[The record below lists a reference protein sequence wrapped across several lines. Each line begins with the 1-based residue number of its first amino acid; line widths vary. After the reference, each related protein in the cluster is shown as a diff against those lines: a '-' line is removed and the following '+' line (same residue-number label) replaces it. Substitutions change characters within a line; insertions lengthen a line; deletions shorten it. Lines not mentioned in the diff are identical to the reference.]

1 MAILSLM
8 ASIFSVTWEA
18 RPLAG
23 REKATVSLRPQWVV
37 GPGRWSPPASSAP
50 LQPVVVMGKCRP
62 GRATSPDFSRDI
74 DNLEFFECEVFSWF
88 NVFFKQNK
96 KKFLTHRGQRN
107 MPNCQIEPLATC
119 LQLLEQVE

>member
-1 MAILSLM
+1 MAVLSLM
-8 ASIFSVTWEA
+8 ASIFSVSWEA

-23 REKATVSLRPQWVV
+23 REKAAVSLRPQWVV
-37 GPGRWSPPASSAP
+37 EPGRWSPPASSTL
-50 LQPVVVMGKCRP
+50 LQPVVETWKCRP

-96 KKFLTHRGQRN
+96 KKFFNTQG
-107 MPNCQIEPLATC
+107 PKKYA
-119 LQLLEQVE
+119 QLPD